1 MKLKRGVNFKNIHP
15 VLWMFLGV
23 IAILYSIWADAEM
36 TITSMRRKGTKGK
49 HPKGMAVDIRRWE
62 LDDNPS
68 ARANAMSFTIE
79 LQRRYG
85 EWLGV
90 VLEPE
95 MLTPAQIKARG
106 GIKKIAPHIHIQL
119 KKTTWPKIL

>member
-15 VLWMFLGV
+15 VLWMFIGV
-23 IAILYSIWADAEM
+23 IAKLYKKRTSEEM
-36 TITSMRRKGTKGK
+36 TITSGRRKGTTGK
-49 HPKGMAVDIRRWE
+49 HPKGKAIDIRRWE
-62 LDDNPS
+62 LDALPGPLG
-68 ARANAMSFTIE
+68 ARNFARD
-79 LQRRYG
+79 LQLEYG

-95 MLTPAQIKARG
+95 WLTPAQIKARG

-119 KKTTWPKIL
+119 KKTTWPTIL